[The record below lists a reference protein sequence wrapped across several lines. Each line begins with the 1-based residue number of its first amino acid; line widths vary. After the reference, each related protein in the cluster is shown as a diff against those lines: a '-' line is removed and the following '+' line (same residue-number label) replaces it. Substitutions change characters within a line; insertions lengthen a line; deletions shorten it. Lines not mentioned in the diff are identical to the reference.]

1 MEKFTGKSKYLVKAV
16 DQPLNKASMN
26 VKRQKIVKSTVAII
40 NSERI
45 NMKM

>member
-1 MEKFTGKSKYLVKAV
+1 MV
-16 DQPLNKASMN
+16 QPLNKASMK
-26 VKRQKIVKSTVAII
+26 VKREKIVKSTITMI